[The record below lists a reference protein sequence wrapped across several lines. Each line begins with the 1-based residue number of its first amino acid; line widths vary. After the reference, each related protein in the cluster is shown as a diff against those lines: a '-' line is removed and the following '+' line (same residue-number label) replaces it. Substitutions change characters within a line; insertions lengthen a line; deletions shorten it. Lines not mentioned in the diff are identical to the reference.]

1 MVIEEEQK
9 YINDPSDDNRIK
21 WEEAIVAYEI
31 ETEQRAIKIKTKIND
46 KIFREGSRSGKILAS
61 LIRNQNEISYIAAIK
76 GQNNRIS
83 SDNGHISKISLE
95 FYTELYDTKIT
106 YSSEELGKYL
116 QEIQLPQLKIEEKQF
131 MELPITKE
139 EIKWA
144 IDNMKTGK
152 APGLDSLP
160 VEIYI
165 TYRDSIIP
173 NLHQV
178 YKAGVPFIPP
188 MAIEPL
194 ASIIKHN
201 DCVKGIQV
209 GDYEEKIVL
218 FADDVLLTLSKT
230 PESLSEVLEI
240 LKHKMNGTL
249 VTEFVLAGLS
259 SNPDLQLPLFLLFSV
274 VYMVTLL
281 GNLIIIVLIRTTPG
295 LQTPMYFFLMNLSL
309 VDVLYSST
317 ITPNTMVNIF
327 SEHKTISF
335 IACAIQMFLFINMGS
350 TEGMLLAVMAYD
362 RYVAICKPLYY
373 TVIMNKV
380 TCIKLVCSV
389 FTAGCLNSLL
399 HTCAAF
405 SLPFC
410 HSNHINHFYCD
421 INPILR
427 LSCKDTFLNQIFLFV
442 FAGSIEVGS
451 FLCIVISYSYII
463 FSICRIGLSGRRHKS
478 LSTCI
483 SHFTCVALFYFPIFS
498 MYLRP
503 NTAYAVDQDW
513 VLSVFYTVITP
524 MLNPMIYSLRNQDVK
539 QALVKFEV
547 NKIYCLKT

>member
-1 MVIEEEQK
+1 M
-9 YINDPSDDNRIK
+9 
-21 WEEAIVAYEI
+21 
-31 ETEQRAIKIKTKIND
+31 
-46 KIFREGSRSGKILAS
+46 
-61 LIRNQNEISYIAAIK
+61 NE
-76 GQNNRIS
+76 
-83 SDNGHISKISLE
+83 
-95 FYTELYDTKIT
+95 
-106 YSSEELGKYL
+106 
-116 QEIQLPQLKIEEKQF
+116 
-131 MELPITKE
+131 
-139 EIKWA
+139 
-144 IDNMKTGK
+144 
-152 APGLDSLP
+152 
-160 VEIYI
+160 
-165 TYRDSIIP
+165 
-173 NLHQV
+173 
-178 YKAGVPFIPP
+178 
-188 MAIEPL
+188 
-194 ASIIKHN
+194 
-201 DCVKGIQV
+201 
-209 GDYEEKIVL
+209 
-218 FADDVLLTLSKT
+218 
-230 PESLSEVLEI
+230 
-240 LKHKMNGTL
+240 TL

-259 SNPDLQLPLFLLFSV
+259 SNPDLQLPIFLLFSV

-281 GNLIIIVLIRTTPG
+281 GNLTIIVLIRTTPG

-427 LSCKDTFLNQIFLFV
+427 LSL
-442 FAGSIEVGS
+442 GS

-503 NTAYAVDQDW
+503 NSAYAVDQDW